1 MNSDGRAD
9 QGQGWDSC
17 RPSAFRSLHT
27 PRQAAGFIGKPHEP
41 ERAREERMLTQFQA
55 VNATLRSIAQ
65 HKAVVCLNF
74 FFRPRDCAEH
84 VLVAEGRKPAFG
96 MTSNAASV

>member
-1 MNSDGRAD
+1 
-9 QGQGWDSC
+9 
-17 RPSAFRSLHT
+17 
-27 PRQAAGFIGKPHEP
+27 
-41 ERAREERMLTQFQA
+41 MLTQFQA